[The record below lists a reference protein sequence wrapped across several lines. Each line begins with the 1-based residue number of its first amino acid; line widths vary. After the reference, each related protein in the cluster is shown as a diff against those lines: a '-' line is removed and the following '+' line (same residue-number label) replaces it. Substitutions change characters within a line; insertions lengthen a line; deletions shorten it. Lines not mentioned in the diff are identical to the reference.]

1 MNQISQKTA
10 LVTGASRGIGRA
22 IAKELAKQGAKR
34 LLLVATNEDK
44 LQQVA
49 EEIEAI
55 GVETAIIPVDLT
67 DDAAVNIAI
76 ASAWRDYAPIEI
88 LVNCAGIAHQSPFL
102 QSKSS
107 HVEEEISLNLMGMY
121 RITRLIAKR
130 MAAQKRGIIINVSS
144 LMGKI
149 GAPTMATYSATKFA
163 ILGFTQALR
172 GELAPY
178 NIQVV
183 ALLPTLTRT
192 DMTTNLTPFRWVST
206 VTPEQVAQNLIQGLQ
221 KHQTEILVG
230 WQTYL
235 AIWCQRLLPWLIEK
249 IVVTAAPKRYVEKN
263 YYPKVKRKLK
273 QLFTAMTT

>member
-34 LLLVATNEDK
+34 LLLVATNPDK

-49 EEIEAI
+49 IEIEAL

-67 DDAAVNIAI
+67 NDAAVNIAI
-76 ASAWRDYAPIEI
+76 AGAWRDYAPIDI
-88 LVNCAGIAHQSPFL
+88 LVNCAGIAYQSPFL

-107 HVEEEISLNLMGMY
+107 HVEQEISLNLMAMY

-130 MAAQKRGIIINVSS
+130 MAVQKQGIIINVSS

-178 NIQVV
+178 NIHVV

-192 DMTTNLTPFRWVST
+192 DMTANLSAFSWVST

-221 KHQTEILVG
+221 QQKTEILVG
-230 WQTYL
+230 WQTHL
-235 AIWCQRLLPWLIEK
+235 AIFCQRFLPWLIEK
-249 IVVTAAPKRYVEKN
+249 VVFMAAPKDYKRGN
-263 YYPKVKRKLK
+263 YYPNVKRKLK
-273 QLFTAMTT
+273 QLLLAMTT